1 MFSQGLSSLKKAA
14 STDTRFTWRRTD
26 SGCATTSQPKTIAVP
41 ESGVS
46 SVPRIRMSVDL
57 PLPLGPRMPVTPP
70 ASTVRSSSWR
80 ATLSFHSRRHQ
91 GAPVSRSRRRNAL
104 RIPWIS
110 IAVVD
115 ISSPSHFQLHH
126 PLPAGPALRT
136 GPTSPRGAEARR
148 GQAKQKRTVRC
159 PTTAR
164 SLSVLVCCL
173 DSYLNGLNVRS
184 EGRLRPRWRR
194 SPSRCR
200 PLVPHSSSNL
210 DTPERVY
217 ELA

>member
-1 MFSQGLSSLKKAA
+1 MFSHGLSSLKKAA
-14 STDTRFTWRRTD
+14 STETRFTWRRTD
-26 SGCATTSQPKTIAVP
+26 NGWATTSQPKTIAVP

-70 ASTVRSSSWR
+70 ASTLRSSSWR

-91 GAPVSRSRRRNAL
+91 GAPASRSRRLKAL

-110 IAVVD
+110 IAVDIGSPGGFVD
-115 ISSPSHFQLHH
+115 K
-126 PLPAGPALRT
+126 R
-136 GPTSPRGAEARR
+136 
-148 GQAKQKRTVRC
+148 KRTVRC

-164 SLSVLVCCL
+164 SLLVFVCFL
-173 DSYLNGLNVRS
+173 GSYLNGLNERS

-194 SPSRCR
+194 APSMCR
-200 PLVPHSSSNL
+200 PLVAHSLTNL
-210 DTPERVY
+210 DTPGWVY